1 MRRFGLRLAV
11 MAAVVF
17 SAGGPAT
24 AVDLTGQIVDY
35 ACYVRRGQEKGS
47 GGLHANCAKACAQK
61 GHRLA
66 FVTLT
71 GEAYLL
77 VGVTTLY
84 NNVLLLP
91 LMNRQLVMSNVT
103 VTQKTM
109 TAETSEVVAT
119 DGRRGGSDPGVI
131 EWFLR
136 LGDFREGDPRQGVVN
151 TIDLAPQDITRL
163 MRQLK

>member
-1 MRRFGLRLAV
+1 M
-11 MAAVVF
+11 
-17 SAGGPAT
+17 
-24 AVDLTGQIVDY
+24 D
-35 ACYVRRGQEKGS
+35 
-47 GGLHANCAKACAQK
+47 H
-61 GHRLA
+61 
-66 FVTLT
+66 
-71 GEAYLL
+71 
-77 VGVTTLY
+77 
-84 NNVLLLP
+84 
-91 LMNRQLVMSNVT
+91 QLVLSNVT